1 MSEMNG
7 TMTPFFGL
15 TATPSANGSVLEL
28 SSLIAMLVYALLAWG
43 IVRVLWIVFEKAVI
57 Q

>member
-1 MSEMNG
+1 MNG

-15 TATPSANGSVLEL
+15 TARPSANGSVLEL

-43 IVRVLWIVFEKAVI
+43 IIRVLWIVFEKAVI